1 MVKSSQH
8 FLYVPLAANI
18 LCVDSTKVVERLIIY
33 HKYFTDYFNF
43 LADFLFHYYS
53 IERDTNIYR
62 FKMPF

>member
-18 LCVDSTKVVERLIIY
+18 LCVDSTKVVERLIIS

-43 LADFLFHYYS
+43 LADFLFH
-53 IERDTNIYR
+53 
-62 FKMPF
+62 